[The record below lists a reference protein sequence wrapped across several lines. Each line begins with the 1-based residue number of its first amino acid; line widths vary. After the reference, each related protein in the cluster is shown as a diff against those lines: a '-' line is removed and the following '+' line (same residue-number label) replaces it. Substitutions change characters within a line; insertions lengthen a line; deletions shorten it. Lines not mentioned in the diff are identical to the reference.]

1 MVSRV
6 VPADPHYVR
15 TKLLAASAGLCA
27 ILAVLLVILAP
38 LLLKA
43 PTTVD
48 RQTRSTGPAM
58 FLDRATGTLRP
69 GTFEQV
75 STVTTHRSGTAIA
88 SYDQVATQTFVAA
101 GVRTELS
108 RNALTQ
114 AFDRSTGAGRPGVQG
129 DTVGTTAQLF
139 KLPFNT
145 GHRTYAIWDETA
157 KKAVDLVYVGERTLR
172 GLPVLEFRR
181 DVGPTDLGELPLFKA
196 VPGAW
201 VGHPELPSIP
211 AHEWYENTDTALY
224 VEPVTGSLVG
234 GRSSPH
240 VWAQTTGKLGGLRV
254 ELLRVSRATP
264 VEADAAALVATARTA
279 KGKVQLLRRTPWA
292 LGVVALLLAGS
303 AVLTHRPHRSA
314 VAVPPPRPAL
324 DDAPAEVPR

>member
-6 VPADPHYVR
+6 VPADPHEVR
-15 TKLLAASAGLCA
+15 TKLLAASAGLCVV
-27 ILAVLLVILAP
+27 LAGLLVILAP

-43 PTTVD
+43 PTTVH
-48 RQTRSTGPAM
+48 RQTRSTGPAV
-58 FLDRATGTLRP
+58 FLDRATGQVRP

-75 STVTTHRSGTAIA
+75 STLRPHSSGTAVA
-88 SYDQVATQTFVAA
+88 SYDQIATQTFLAG

-114 AFDRSTGAGRPGVQG
+114 AFDRSTGTGRPGVQG
-129 DTVGTTAQLF
+129 DTVGTTAHLF
-139 KLPFNT
+139 KLPFT
-145 GHRTYAIWDETA
+145 TQHRGYRIWDDTA
-157 KKAVDLVYVGERTLR
+157 HKAVDLVYVRDRTVG

-181 DVGPTDLGELPLFKA
+181 DVGPTDLGVLPVFRA

-240 VWAQTTGKLGGLRV
+240 VWAQTTGQLAGLRV
-254 ELLRVSRATP
+254 ELLKVTGATP
-264 VEADAAALVATARTA
+264 VEADAAALVAAARTA
-279 KGKVQLLRRTPWA
+279 KSKVETLRRAPWV
-292 LGVVALLLAGS
+292 LGGLAFLLAGL
-303 AVLTHRPHRSA
+303 ALLTRRPD
-314 VAVPPPRPAL
+314 VQEIEVPAPRQAL
-324 DDAPAEVPR
+324 DDEPSEVPR